1 MSRLVVKLFIQ
12 FYCLLIIQSLIRADD
27 VFSSDVKCFGKY
39 LQQLNYVNN
48 KFAASIEACEEEDN
62 ENRFPPQALDP
73 EIEKEKLELLSKET
87 CSDLTACNSHQN
99 SREFFDCHSKIVRL
113 LFIIAK
119 IIALP
124 PI

>member
-1 MSRLVVKLFIQ
+1 MSRLIVKLFIQ
-12 FYCLLIIQSLIRADD
+12 IYCIIQSLIQANNA
-27 VFSSDVKCFGKY
+27 FSSEKFNCFGNY
-39 LQQLNYVNN
+39 LQQLNYVSN
-48 KFAASIEACEEEDN
+48 KFAASLEACQAEDN

-73 EIEKEKLELLSKET
+73 ETEKKKLEMLSKET
-87 CSDLTACNSHQN
+87 CSDLTACNSHPN

-124 PI
+124 LI